1 MATQTT
7 LIPEPLSLEAAAA
20 LKKLTASKLRLCSPP
35 PTLKV
40 SDWADT
46 NRYLPP
52 GSSPQHGDWECKPY
66 QREMMDCILEPGVE
80 EFVFM
85 TSTQVGKSEALNN
98 IIGYIIDLEPAPVMI
113 VQPTTETAKDYSKMR
128 IQRMIENCPALRLKV
143 REAKSRQPGN
153 EIRLKEF
160 DGGYLK
166 IAGANSGPGLRSHPV
181 AKLFFDE
188 EDAYLDEIPG
198 EGDPIVL
205 ATRRTD
211 AFAFQRLI
219 GHVSTP
225 KKPKGLSRIEAAWK
239 RSDQRRFHVP
249 CPFCGAFQA
258 LRWGNKAEGFRLVW
272 EKDEQGRPRPET
284 VRYACESCDK
294 LIEEKWKNRML
305 AGGHWVKERP
315 ESPVAGFHLNALY
328 SPWEPI
334 WAKLSAEWAT
344 ACKSRE
350 GLREFINLRMG
361 ETFEESAE
369 SAIEPHILRA
379 RAERYF
385 PITCDTATGEIVDP
399 YLDQRKLPE
408 GICLLTASCD
418 TQHNRLEA
426 QIMGWAPT
434 RECWLLDYKIFWG
447 NPGVAQD
454 PDSGNEVWTELDD
467 WLLRPWHHAAGVELT
482 PAVTFV
488 DSGYHAES
496 VYKYVTPRQLT
507 RRRIFACKGV
517 DYLQR
522 PGLVMESTT
531 KKWNIRLFIVSTYAA
546 KDLLFAR
553 LNVPMPG
560 PDYIHFP
567 DWITDEYFEQ
577 LTSERRIPVV
587 NKRLRTTRSV
597 WVKMQERNE
606 ALDNTVYN
614 FAALAALQ
622 QFIAPQQYR
631 DLAKYAATL
640 GQKREPPAAR
650 KPNPNWI
657 REWPR

>member
-1 MATQTT
+1 MST
-7 LIPEPLSLEAAAA
+7 LFQNELHAEAAAA
-20 LKKLTASKLRLCSPP
+20 ALAKLRQAKLRLCAPP

-40 SDWADT
+40 SAWADA

-66 QREMMDCILEPGVE
+66 QREMMDCILEPGLQ

-98 IIGYIIDLEPAPVMI
+98 IIGYIIDMEPAPVMI

-128 IQRMIENCPALRLKV
+128 IQRMIENCPALVHKV
-143 REAKSRQPGN
+143 REMKSRQPGN

-160 DGGYLK
+160 EGGYLK

-211 AFAFQRLI
+211 AFALQRLI

-225 KKPKGLSRIEAAWK
+225 KKPKGFSRIEAAWM

-249 CPFCGAFQA
+249 CPHCGEYQP
-258 LRWGNKAEGFRLVW
+258 LKWGNKQEGYRLAW
-272 EKDEQGRPRPET
+272 EKDGAGKPIPET
-284 VRYACESCDK
+284 VAYLCLYCEKPID
-294 LIEEKWKNRML
+294 EKHKNRML
-305 AGGHWVKERP
+305 AAGRWVKGNP
-315 ESPVAGFHLNALY
+315 DSSVAGFHLNALY

-334 WAKLSAEWAT
+334 WAKLAAEWAV

-350 GLREFINLRMG
+350 GLREFVNLRLG

-379 RAERYF
+379 RAEKYF
-385 PITCDTATGEIVDP
+385 SIRVDESTGEVIDP
-399 YLDQRKLPE
+399 YLDRRQLPE
-408 GICLLTASCD
+408 GICVLTASCD

-426 QIMGWAPT
+426 QLMGWAPS

-447 NPGVAQD
+447 SPGVGQD
-454 PDSGNEVWTELDD
+454 PESGAEVWDELDA
-467 WLLRPWHHAAGVELT
+467 WLLRPWKHASGEELT
-482 PAVTFV
+482 PAITLV
-488 DSGYHAES
+488 DSGYHSDS
-496 VYKYVTPRQLT
+496 VYKYVTPRQLN
-507 RRRIFACKGV
+507 RRRVFACKGV

-546 KDLLFAR
+546 KDMIFAR
-553 LNVPMPG
+553 LNVPTAG
-560 PDYIHFP
+560 SDYIHFP
-567 DWITDEYFEQ
+567 DWVTDEYFAQ

-587 NKRLRTTRSV
+587 NKRTRITRSQ
-597 WVKMQERNE
+597 WVKLQERNE

-622 QFIAPQQYR
+622 NFVAPLQYR
-631 DLAKYAATL
+631 DLEKYAATL
-640 GQKREPPAAR
+640 GQKREPRPPR
-650 KPNPNWI
+650 KPGPNWVT
-657 REWPR
+657 EWPR